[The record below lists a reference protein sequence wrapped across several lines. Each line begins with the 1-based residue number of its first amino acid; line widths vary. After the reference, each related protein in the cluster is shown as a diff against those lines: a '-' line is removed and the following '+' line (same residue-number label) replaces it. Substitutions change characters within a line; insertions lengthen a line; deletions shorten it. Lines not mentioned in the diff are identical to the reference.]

1 MFKRKW
7 DVLFLLL
14 AIAFI
19 PREVATAENQIY
31 SNEDTEEEGSEDPW
45 ESHVSAV
52 YSSFNLKD
60 WSYYNYSS
68 NYGAARSS
76 VVRWGGEFYDPLG
89 FKGGE
94 NDTYGNYYLAQ
105 YKNRTKS
112 QVLL

>member
-1 MFKRKW
+1 MFKCKRA
-7 DVLFLLL
+7 VLFLLL
-14 AIAFI
+14 AIGFI
-19 PREVATAENQIY
+19 PRGVTAAENQIY
-31 SNEDTEEEGSEDPW
+31 ANEDTKEGSEDLW

-52 YSSFNLKD
+52 YSYFNLKD

-68 NYGAARSS
+68 SYGAARSS
-76 VVRWGGEFYDPLG
+76 VVRWGGKFYDPLG